1 MKKKIFNLLLLK
13 KKINKNQS
21 FKEISSLTKEKNKN
35 KNAVDSLNDV
45 LKNSG
50 KRIGELM
57 TSRDLKNFSNFQSE
71 IQKRIKIS
79 KSREKFLKTEIKNK
93 MTELSQ
99 LKSQED
105 IVKNK
110 IKDIENLAEEE
121 KDKKDQ
127 ITSYNK
133 GILF

>member
-1 MKKKIFNLLLLK
+1 MKKKIFDLLLLK

-45 LKNSG
+45 LKNGG

-57 TSRDLKNFSNFQSE
+57 TSSDLKNFSNFQSE

-93 MTELSQ
+93 MTELLQ

>member
-1 MKKKIFNLLLLK
+1 MKKKIFDLLLLK

-79 KSREKFLKTEIKNK
+79 KGREKFLKTEIKNK
-93 MTELSQ
+93 MTELLQ

>member
-1 MKKKIFNLLLLK
+1 MKKKIFDLLLLK

-93 MTELSQ
+93 MTELLQ

>member
-45 LKNSG
+45 LKRSG
-50 KRIGELM
+50 KKIGELM

-93 MTELSQ
+93 MIELSQ

-110 IKDIENLAEEE
+110 IKDIENLTEEE
-121 KDKKDQ
+121 KDKKNQ

>member
-1 MKKKIFNLLLLK
+1 MKKKIFDLLLLK

-45 LKNSG
+45 LKNGG

-93 MTELSQ
+93 MTELLQ